1 MEQAQSEL
9 DSGDLIQASKT
20 AWKATAQIIKAL
32 GKRRGW
38 QHEREFDYVQIIGR
52 LVETTGRRELM
63 YGLHAAQ
70 ALKTNFYEGW
80 MSEAGVR
87 DSMDYVRQL
96 VAELDA
102 MITEED

>member
-52 LVETTGRRELM
+52 LVESTGRQELRI
-63 YGLHAAQ
+63 GFNSAQ

-80 MSEAGVR
+80 MTEFGVR
-87 DSMDYVRQL
+87 VGIDDVRLL
-96 VAELDA
+96 VADLDA
-102 MITEED
+102 MISDD